1 MRISLDLFYKTLISI
16 SLTLILAYSLNDIN
30 LISKLVLNFFPVLL
44 LLVSLL
50 AAIKVLSERTTVI
63 FIFLCLLFQYFL
75 LRFIDVNFSVVLY
88 TGIGFIFVLLTM
100 FITQF
105 KFLKID

>member
-44 LLVSLL
+44 LIVSLL
-50 AAIKVLSERTTVI
+50 AAIKVLSERATVI

-105 KFLKID
+105 KLLKID